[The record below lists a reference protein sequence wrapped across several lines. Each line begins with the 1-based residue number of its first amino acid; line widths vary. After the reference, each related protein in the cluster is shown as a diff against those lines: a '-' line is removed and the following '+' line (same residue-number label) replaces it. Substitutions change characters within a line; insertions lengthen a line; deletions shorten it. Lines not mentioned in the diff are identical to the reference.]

1 MIHLDNEEDENKIPL
16 QVAII
21 INHLEKEKEKEKKET
36 NISNN
41 ERKRRKRDA
50 ELKCMD
56 PNCCFMLMFLSYCF
70 TLLAI
75 VLILMQ
81 NVL

>member
-1 MIHLDNEEDENKIPL
+1 MDLDSEEDQNINPL

-21 INHLEKEKEKEKKET
+21 INHLEKEKEEEKET

-41 ERKRRKRDA
+41 ERKRRKRDT

-56 PNCCFMLMFLSYCF
+56 PNCCFMLMVLSYCF